1 MAFKGAET
9 MHVNTQR
16 RSGGPHPRREG
27 RGGFALIEVLIAS
40 AITTLVVLV
49 ICALTLHSSRSF
61 AAIFNYV
68 DLDDSNQI
76 AMDQLSRDVRQAKRL
91 KSCTTNATTRVVD
104 SITLEDADGTDLV
117 YTYFQKQGTLI
128 RTKGGHSRTVLKG
141 CDKLAFTLGQRNTYT
156 GGSEVYAAA
165 SPATCK
171 VINVSWSCSRKIL
184 GNKENTESMQTAR
197 IVIRKQGT

>member
-1 MAFKGAET
+1 MECRAT
-9 MHVNTQR
+9 SIR
-16 RSGGPHPRREG
+16 RSLPADPRRSQ
-27 RGGFALIEVLIAS
+27 GGFSLIEVLIAS

-91 KSCTTNATTRVVD
+91 KSCTTNAVTKTVD

-117 YTYFQKQGTLI
+117 YTYFQKQGALM
-128 RTKGGHSRTVLKG
+128 RTKAGRSRAVLKG

-156 GGSEVYAAA
+156 GGYDVYAAS

-171 VINVSWSCSRKIL
+171 VIHVSWNCSRKIM

>member
-1 MAFKGAET
+1 MI
-9 MHVNTQR
+9 VNTKTAR
-16 RSGGPHPRREG
+16 PKGLKAFS
-27 RGGFALIEVLIAS
+27 LIEVLIAS
-40 AITTLVVLV
+40 GITTLVVLV

-76 AMDQLSRDVRQAKRL
+76 AMDQLSRDVRQAMRL
-91 KSCTTNATTRVVD
+91 KSCTTNVTTKLVD

-117 YTYFQKQGTLI
+117 YTYFQKQGTLM
-128 RTKGGHSRTVLKG
+128 RTRAGRSRAVLKG
-141 CDKLAFTLGQRNTYT
+141 CDKLAFNLAQRNTYT
-156 GGSEVYAAA
+156 GGYDVYAAS

-171 VINVSWSCSRKIL
+171 VINISWSCSRKIM